1 MSHNFIL
8 CMDNVFTDE
17 FCDAAVSK
25 FKTSIDMGFGLT
37 AQQFD
42 NKPKVLK
49 DNIDL
54 AFEPSIDSKQL
65 QSIHTEFNNVFWS
78 DVYPAYSEEYSILQH
93 GADSHAIY
101 GNKIK
106 HTPIGGGFHH
116 WHFEQFSRET
126 SARILAYIVYLN
138 DVEEGGE
145 TEFLYQHMRVK
156 PKKGSIVLFPAA
168 FTHTHRG
175 NPPLSNDKYIMT
187 GWVEY

>member
-1 MSHNFIL
+1 
-8 CMDNVFTDE
+8 
-17 FCDAAVSK
+17 
-25 FKTSIDMGFGLT
+25 MGFGLT

-42 NKPKVLK
+42 SKPKVLK
-49 DNIDL
+49 DNVDL

-65 QSIHTEFNNVFWS
+65 QSIHIEFNDVFWS
-78 DVYPAYSEEYSILQH
+78 NVYPVYAEEYSILQH
-93 GADSHAIY
+93 GADGHAIY

-106 HTPIGGGFHH
+106 HTPVGGGFHH

-126 SARILAYIVYLN
+126 SARVLAYIVYLN